1 MQSFINQL
9 KNDEAGKIFW
19 LNLCAHLDEG
29 VLDADVTKRIF
40 QAAKQEY
47 ERTHASSSPPDP
59 GNIIYRVLCAE
70 TADNTVAIGALRRA
84 SPVDWTTIQEVN
96 TIINDASWWGHYAE
110 AHSDG
115 HKNVLEAIATDVG
128 SLSGYDEN
136 KLGALLLEKCW
147 SEGQTNLADVFSKSL
162 KDGFLKTAVN
172 RFWASIQAGGRPS
185 EPDALLNKLALT
197 SFQKGQWVIEIAYN
211 VDAIKKLIHD
221 DPPKDFKRPSALCV
235 NDRQKPRFRA
245 LTTTEI
251 GGQARGDDLSWHG
264 WAVDLAQWAARNAN
278 PINGLP
284 ELMCPSV
291 KWDSTNIPSAV
302 TLIGKV
308 DTPLAIPTNK
318 EYADYLQDIFKKA
331 VANESTFI
339 QALSI

>member
-9 KNDEAGKIFW
+9 KTDEAGRIFW

-29 VLDADVTKRIF
+29 VLDMD
-40 QAAKQEY
+40 AAKEVFQTAKQKFEH
-47 ERTHASSSPPDP
+47 THAASPPPDS
-59 GNIIYRVLCAE
+59 GNVIYRVLCAE
-70 TADNTVAIGALRRA
+70 TEDNTIAIGALRRA
-84 SPVDWTTIQEVN
+84 IQVDWSKIQEVN
-96 TIINDASWWGHYAE
+96 TIINDASWWEHYAE

-115 HKNVLEAIATDVG
+115 HKNALEAIATEVG
-128 SLSGYDEN
+128 PLSGFDEN
-136 KLGALLLEKCW
+136 KLGAFLLEYCW
-147 SEGQTNLADVFSKSL
+147 NEGKTNLADVFSKGL
-162 KDGFLKTAVN
+162 KNGFLKTAAN
-172 RFWASIQAGGRPS
+172 RFWASIQAGDRPS

-197 SFQKGQWVIEIAYN
+197 NFQKGQWVIEIVYN
-211 VDAIKKLIHD
+211 IEAIKKLIDD

-251 GGQARGDDLSWHG
+251 GGQTRGDDLFWHG
-264 WAVDLAQWAARNAN
+264 WTVDLAQWTARNTN

-308 DTPLAIPTNK
+308 ETPVAIPSNK
-318 EYADYLQDIFKKA
+318 EYTEYLQEIFKKA
-331 VANESTFI
+331 VANEPIFVE
-339 QALSI
+339 ALSK